1 MKKLF
6 LSALAIALAGSAY
19 AVPNSFSDG
28 DIVSAE
34 EMNANFQHLEQ
45 QFQGTQQALAKTV
58 NCAAGEKIGKAID
71 DGYTNITVSGTCT
84 ENLLFFEEWGDNT
97 FALAPRYLKLS
108 GADSTAKLV
117 DASGGSE
124 NTIFV
129 GAGTTLSIENLTI
142 SGGSYGLA
150 AYRNSNLLLS
160 GVTIEGFTQRG
171 ISVAD
176 SSYLGV
182 NDGGVTISGGTDA
195 SYGILL
201 STGASGWIHTSNISN
216 VETGINLWSQSFTY
230 IYNFSIEASNRGI
243 SLSSG
248 STVHMINGGTG
259 TIEGTSDRAVS
270 VSYGVFSNSDGTL
283 EIKNLNGGRGF
294 DFWMSQ
300 GDIKNLKMPDFNNTG
315 SGWNPALNINTNSSL
330 KLEGAE
336 ITGSTDGNMISI
348 SDGSV
353 VGIENSTIT
362 ATSALTGIA
371 LGGSSRLNFR
381 KSTISGSVTDNF
393 VSVSEGSSAQIEDS
407 STLTITSTGNGLRV
421 SDSSQ
426 LKFRESTISGTVTDG
441 SLVDI
446 GSGSST
452 EIRDSTISGTVENS
466 LVSVGAGSSAV
477 VRDATL
483 TLDSG
488 EQAVEV
494 TKSSD
499 LTIRISKISGTPTS
513 QLNRVTRVSN
523 ATIRNETTL
532 SQTGSDTPDV
542 SVSNLSF
549 LSVYNEEATI
559 NKVDCYSKGYVSA
572 NEGIVT
578 DLATSCTE

>member
-6 LSALAIALAGSAY
+6 LSALALALAGSTY

-330 KLEGAE
+330 KL
-336 ITGSTDGNMISI
+336 
-348 SDGSV
+348 
-353 VGIENSTIT
+353 
-362 ATSALTGIA
+362 
-371 LGGSSRLNFR
+371 
-381 KSTISGSVTDNF
+381 
-393 VSVSEGSSAQIEDS
+393 
-407 STLTITSTGNGLRV
+407 
-421 SDSSQ
+421 
-426 LKFRESTISGTVTDG
+426 
-441 SLVDI
+441 
-446 GSGSST
+446 
-452 EIRDSTISGTVENS
+452 
-466 LVSVGAGSSAV
+466 
-477 VRDATL
+477 
-483 TLDSG
+483 G
-488 EQAVEV
+488 EQR
-494 TKSSD
+494 SPD
-499 LTIRISKISGTPTS
+499 PPM
-513 QLNRVTRVSN
+513 
-523 ATIRNETTL
+523 AT
-532 SQTGSDTPDV
+532 
-542 SVSNLSF
+542 
-549 LSVYNEEATI
+549 
-559 NKVDCYSKGYVSA
+559 
-572 NEGIVT
+572 
-578 DLATSCTE
+578 